1 LKEKLKRLVGELMK
15 SYDENSNVKIN
26 LRSGGNV
33 IKIKEIIP
41 SKSKS
46 IIDQIDDI
54 FADYFGFKDEE
65 REFIRDSI

>member
-1 LKEKLKRLVGELMK
+1 MK

-54 FADYFGFKDEE
+54 FADHFGFKDEE